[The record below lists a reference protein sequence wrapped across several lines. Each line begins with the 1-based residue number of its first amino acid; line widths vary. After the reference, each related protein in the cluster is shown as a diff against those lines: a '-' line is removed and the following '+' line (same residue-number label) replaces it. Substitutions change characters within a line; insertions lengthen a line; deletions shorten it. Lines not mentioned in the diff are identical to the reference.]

1 MSQATQ
7 QSGTLP
13 LVRTQVKKIL
23 TESPAYRGLPEAQR
37 HNLAREMVKVADF
50 IVGGGDGTNMP
61 TAVAL
66 AGRDSAALPT
76 DRPQPGKVAGE
87 DFKAAAA
94 QQGGKAMQE
103 LVREIDFPKFVAGL
117 IDGVFNAIVDASI
130 KQMEAY
136 AELVKNV
143 AKSVDQYMK
152 DNITE
157 NQARDYLG
165 DRYPDFL
172 EVDIGGEQ
180 PKIKP
185 KEGHDENNLPD
196 FFADLGLAE
205 PVQSLDEETAEQL
218 VPFARKRMAMDRQQ
232 LLATMVL
239 MGINRLVVTN
249 GSINASVLFRL
260 DTTDLVT
267 RGFHQTAEQAGGG
280 WKTTR
285 TRPAWWGWFGGTS
298 TSE

>member
-1 MSQATQ
+1 MTS
-7 QSGTLP
+7 
-13 LVRTQVKKIL
+13 
-23 TESPAYRGLPEAQR
+23 
-37 HNLAREMVKVADF
+37 H
-50 IVGGGDGTNMP
+50 
-61 TAVAL
+61 
-66 AGRDSAALPT
+66 
-76 DRPQPGKVAGE
+76 
-87 DFKAAAA
+87 
-94 QQGGKAMQE
+94 
-103 LVREIDFPKFVAGL
+103 
-117 IDGVFNAIVDASI
+117 
-130 KQMEAY
+130 
-136 AELVKNV
+136 
-143 AKSVDQYMK
+143 
-152 DNITE
+152 

-218 VPFARKRMAMDRQQ
+218 VPFARQRMAMDRQQ

-260 DTTDLVT
+260 DTTDLVK

-280 WKTTR
+280 WKSTR
-285 TRPAWWGWFGGTS
+285 SRPAWWGWFGGTS
-298 TSE
+298 THESEWGNFKVSTTQDEDSEAKSKMHAELSGKVNINFKSETFPLEKMVDVLGVGQIQEKIGNKAGQAPAVGAQKLAGK